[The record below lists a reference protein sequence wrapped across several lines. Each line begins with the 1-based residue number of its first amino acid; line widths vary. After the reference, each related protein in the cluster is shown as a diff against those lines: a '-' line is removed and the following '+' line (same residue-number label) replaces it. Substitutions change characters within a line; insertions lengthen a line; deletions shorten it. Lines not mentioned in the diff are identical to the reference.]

1 MHSGKL
7 GVRKYFFQILAVAL
21 LGGSLAFFYEC
32 VRFLARRDYV
42 AATLL
47 MFIGFAVI
55 RVGSELARLALIER
69 Q

>member
-1 MHSGKL
+1 MK
-7 GVRKYFFQILAVAL
+7 KIFFEVLAFL
-21 LGGSLAFFYEC
+21 LLTGSLVFFYEC

-55 RVGSELARLALIER
+55 RVGAELARMALFER

>member
-1 MHSGKL
+1 
-7 GVRKYFFQILAVAL
+7 VRKYFFEALAFTL
-21 LGGSLAFFYEC
+21 ISGSLVFFYQS

-55 RVGSELARLALIER
+55 RGGAEMARLAFLER

>member
-1 MHSGKL
+1 
-7 GVRKYFFQILAVAL
+7 VRRYFFEGLSVL
-21 LGGSLAFFYEC
+21 LFGGSMVFFYEC

-42 AATLL
+42 AALIL

-55 RVGSELARLALIER
+55 RVGAELARLAMVER

>member
-1 MHSGKL
+1 VK
-7 GVRKYFFQILAVAL
+7 KIFFEVLAFL
-21 LGGSLAFFYEC
+21 LLTGSLVFFYEC

-55 RVGSELARLALIER
+55 RVGAELARMALFER